1 MDFDPS
7 DLTEMQRKFAEEYVL
22 DLNESAAGLRAGYSA
37 GTSGHSVR
45 KLPHVTAYIEY
56 LFAERAKRLSIK
68 ADDVLA
74 RLWAV
79 ATADVNELIQY
90 RRHCCRFC
98 YGTQHRYQWTD
109 AEYERAVIE
118 ARNRAYP
125 APEGPGG
132 SGYDRSK
139 DPNPECP
146 ECQGQGTGEV
156 FALDSRKVSP
166 EARMLYAGAKVGRD
180 GLEIKT
186 HDQMRALELV
196 GKHIGMFNKVEV
208 SGEVKVSGPVLNLS
222 LAAPPGTV
230 LPSQTPAAPENDKT
244 A

>member
-1 MDFDPS
+1 MEFDIT
-7 DLTEMQRKFAEEYVL
+7 DLTDLQRKFAEEYLL
-22 DLNESAAGLRAGYSA
+22 DLNVSAAAKRAGYSSATA
-37 GTSGHSVR
+37 GYLTI
-45 KLPHVTAYIEY
+45 KLPHVKAYIDF
-56 LFAERAKRLSIK
+56 LFKERADRLAIK
-68 ADDVLA
+68 ADHVLA

-98 YGTQHRYQWTD
+98 YGTDHRYQWTD
-109 AEYERAVIE
+109 AEFERATIE

-125 APEGPGG
+125 PPEAPGG

-139 DPNPECP
+139 DPHPNCP

-156 FALDSRKVSP
+156 FAMDSRKVSP

-196 GKHIGMFNKVEV
+196 GKHIGMFKDKVEH
-208 SGEVKVSGPVLNLS
+208 SGEIKNTGPVLNLT

-230 LPSQTPAAPENDKT
+230 LPSPPAPQPDEPA
-244 A
+244 